1 MKTKVLQQI
10 LLDASLDEAG
20 NVLLKK
26 TLEDIEDILIDTR
39 KCIPDERYLA
49 VGHHMAEVIKR
60 AQRGEV
66 LAKIDQDTEDQI
78 EASYK
83 EKSRNILTSLKS
95 LGDTTTSSSEI
106 ILLAIHLQCASN
118 GF

>member
-10 LLDASLDEAG
+10 LRDASLDEAG

-26 TLEDIEDILIDTR
+26 TLGDIEDLLIDTR

-60 AQRGEV
+60 AQRGEG
-66 LAKIDQDTEDQI
+66 LAKIDQETEDQI

-95 LGDTTTSSSEI
+95 LGNTTSSSSEI

>member
-10 LLDASLDEAG
+10 LRDASLDAEG

-26 TLEDIEDILIDTR
+26 TLDDIEEILIDTR
-39 KCIPDERYLA
+39 NCIPDERYLA

-78 EASYK
+78 EGSYK

>member
-1 MKTKVLQQI
+1 MKTKILQQI
-10 LLDASLDEAG
+10 LLDASLDTEG
-20 NVLLKK
+20 TVLLKK
-26 TLEDIEDILIDTR
+26 TLCDIEDILVDTR

-66 LAKIDQDTEDQI
+66 LAKIDQETEDQI
-78 EASYK
+78 ESAYK
-83 EKSRNILTSLKS
+83 EKSKNILTSLKS
-95 LGDTTTSSSEI
+95 LGNTTSSSSEI